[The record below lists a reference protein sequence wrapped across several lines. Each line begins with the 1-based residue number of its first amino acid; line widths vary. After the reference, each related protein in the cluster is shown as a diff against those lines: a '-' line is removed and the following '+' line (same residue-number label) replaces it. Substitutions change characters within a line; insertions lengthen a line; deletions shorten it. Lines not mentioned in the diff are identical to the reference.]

1 MKFTALIA
9 IIQDKDEEAAIE
21 AAKEAGAGSVTILH
35 GKSIGLEEKKVF
47 FGLTLE
53 DNVSVLLFV
62 MPRKL
67 SLQVMRILRSE
78 FDLDDPQTP
87 GMAFTMPLSHVAGLD
102 TKELHKFEHDIKSMI

>member
-21 AAKEAGAGSVTILH
+21 TAKQAGAGSVTILH

-53 DNVSVLLFV
+53 ENVTALLFV

-67 SLQVMRILRSE
+67 SLQVMRALRSK
-78 FDLDDPQTP
+78 FDLDNPDNV
-87 GMAFTMPLSHVAGLD
+87 GLAFTIPLSHVTGLD
-102 TKELHKFEHDIKSMI
+102 TKELHKFEHDIQSMI